1 MTTRR
6 QILTLAA
13 AVPAVLALGSAARAA
28 SPEIFSADG
37 MAING
42 YDPVAYFKE
51 GKPVAGDKGH
61 AVRWMGTTWLFSSA
75 DNMAAFEADPHAYA
89 PQYGGYCAYAMS
101 KNAIATT
108 VPEAWT
114 IHDGKLYLNFSTDV
128 RGIWKQDIDTNIS
141 LADGYWPAALN
152 N

>member
-1 MTTRR
+1 MIRR
-6 QILTLAA
+6 RSALALLAA
-13 AVPAVLALGSAARAA
+13 APLSLHVGAALASSAPVFA
-28 SPEIFSADG
+28 SG
-37 MAING
+37 GVAING
-42 YDPVAYFKE
+42 TDPVAYFDE
-51 GKPVAGDKGH
+51 GRPVAGAQEIAADWNG
-61 AVRWMGTTWLFSSA
+61 ARWLFSSQA
-75 DNMAAFEADPHAYA
+75 NRDRFAADPEAFA
-89 PQYGGYCAYAMS
+89 PAYGGYCAWAASRGYVAD
-101 KNAIATT
+101 T